1 MTILATNAG
10 ASSAVGPTS
19 GSKTYA
25 YNNLTTTPQVVAQ
38 ANPQRVSIT
47 FHNPG
52 AIGVYVAPSLAQNSN
67 NTAPTPPG
75 TDVALTPSLTA
86 LGGCYYIYPGGGQ
99 ITFTG
104 ENQKAWQAFSAS
116 GSSNPLTVSESNQ

>member
-25 YNNLTTTPQVVAQ
+25 YNDLNTTPQIRVP
-38 ANPQRVSIT
+38 ANPFRVSIT

-52 AIGVYVAPSLAQNSN
+52 SVGVYVYPQYVQNS
-67 NTAPTPPG
+67 G
-75 TDVALTPSLTA
+75 SDVLLTPSTSA
-86 LGGCYYIYPGGGQ
+86 LGGTWYVYPNGGQ

-104 ENQKAWQAFSAS
+104 ENQKAWGAFSAS
-116 GSSNPLTVSESNQ
+116 GSGNPLTVSESNQ

>member
-52 AIGVYVAPSLAQNSN
+52 SVGVYVAPSLAQNTGN
-67 NTAPTPPG
+67 VAPTTPSD
-75 TDVALTPSLTA
+75 TTLTPSPSA
-86 LGGCYYIYPGGGQ
+86 LGGCFYVYPNGGQ

-116 GSSNPLTVSESNQ
+116 GTGNALTVAESNQ

>member
-38 ANPQRVSIT
+38 ANQYRVSIT

-52 AIGVYVAPSLAQNSN
+52 SVGVFVAPSAVQNTS
-67 NTAPTPPG
+67 NTAPTTPSDNP
-75 TDVALTPSLTA
+75 LTPGPGA
-86 LGGCYYIYPGGGQ
+86 LGGCFYVYPNGGQ

-104 ENQKAWQAFSAS
+104 ENQKAWQAFAAS
-116 GSSNPLTVSESNQ
+116 GINNSLTVAESNQ

>member
-25 YNNLTTTPQVVAQ
+25 YNNIGTVPSIVAQ
-38 ANPQRVSIT
+38 ANPFRVSIT

-52 AIGVYVAPSLAQNSN
+52 TQGIYIAPSAVQGINI
-67 NTAPTPPG
+67 APVTPS
-75 TDVALTPSLTA
+75 DVLLTPSPTA
-86 LGGCYYIYPGGGQ
+86 LGGCFYIYPSGGQ

-116 GSSNPLTVSESNQ
+116 GTSNSLTVAESNQ

>member
-25 YNNLTTTPQVVAQ
+25 FNNLTTTPQTVCQ
-38 ANPQRVSIT
+38 PNANRISIT

-52 AIGVYVAPSLAQNSN
+52 SVALYVYPIYVQNTGN
-67 NTAPTPPG
+67 AAPTSPS
-75 TDVALTPSLTA
+75 DVALSPSTAA
-86 LGGCYYIYPGGGQ
+86 LGGCYLIYANGGQ

-104 ENQKAWQAFSAS
+104 ENQKAWGAFAAS
-116 GSSNPLTVSESNQ
+116 GTGNPLTVAESNQ

>member
-10 ASSAVGPTS
+10 ASSATGPTS

-25 YNNLTTTPQVVAQ
+25 YNNLTTTPEVVAQ
-38 ANPQRVSIT
+38 ANAFRVSIT

-52 AIGVYVAPSLAQNSN
+52 SVAVYVSPVAVQGL
-67 NTAPTPPG
+67 NTAPTTPS
-75 TDVALTPSLTA
+75 DVPLTPSPTA
-86 LGGCYYIYPGGGQ
+86 LGGCALVYPNGGQ

-104 ENQKAWQAFSAS
+104 ENQKAWQAFSAT
-116 GSSNPLTVSESNQ
+116 GSSNPLTVWESNQ

>member
-10 ASSAVGPTS
+10 ASSATGPTS

-25 YNNLTTTPQVVAQ
+25 YNNLTTTPQTVAQ
-38 ANPQRVSIT
+38 PNVMRVSIT

-52 AIGVYVAPSLAQNSN
+52 SVNVYVYPLFAQNSSN
-67 NTAPTPPG
+67 VAP
-75 TDVALTPSLTA
+75 VTPSDSALSPSTAA
-86 LGGCYYIYPGGGQ
+86 LGGCYLVYANGGQ

-104 ENQKAWQAFSAS
+104 ENQKAWGAFSAS
-116 GSSNPLTVSESNQ
+116 GTGNALTVSESNQ